1 MLLWCGSFIY
11 VIIFQAVCCDDGKH
25 CCPNG
30 FVCNYTIGAC
40 TKKDAPLP
48 WTQMTNENEKTDITV
63 PEKVSDTKTCP
74 GGKITCPQSD
84 NTCCQDGKGGYYC
97 SPYKNVSCDFH
108 FFLYPPQTVFVGGYT
123 VFTLSVRP
131 SVRPSE

>member
-1 MLLWCGSFIY
+1 
-11 VIIFQAVCCDDGKH
+11 
-25 CCPNG
+25 
-30 FVCNYTIGAC
+30 
-40 TKKDAPLP
+40 
-48 WTQMTNENEKTDITV
+48 MTNENEKSDITV

-108 FFLYPPQTVFVGGYT
+108 FFLL
-123 VFTLSVRP
+123 LSLSPAMRKFGLFQYMNNKG
-131 SVRPSE
+131 